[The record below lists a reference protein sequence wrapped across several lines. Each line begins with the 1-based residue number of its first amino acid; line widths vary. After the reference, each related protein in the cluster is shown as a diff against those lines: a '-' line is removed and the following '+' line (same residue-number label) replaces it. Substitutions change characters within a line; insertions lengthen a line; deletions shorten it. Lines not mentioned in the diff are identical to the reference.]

1 MSRKNCLIKLS
12 GDAIQDNVLAWIG
25 KLARDRFVVVCA
37 GGGTQINQ
45 AFAAA
50 GFPTGAFGPL
60 GRETKSFPERQLA
73 RDVLE
78 KNQAEIQDRLATAK
92 IHAVVV
98 IPVLE
103 IGTVLCHVNGDQFAL
118 SAYLGFGEVFVVTTP
133 ERAEAKRKLFAP
145 YEKITVV
152 SFP

>member
-1 MSRKNCLIKLS
+1 MSRRNCLVKLS
-12 GDAIQDNVLAWIG
+12 GDAIQDNVLAWVG
-25 KLARDRFVVVCA
+25 ELARDRFVVVCA

-45 AFAAA
+45 AFVAA

-78 KNQAEIQDRLATAK
+78 RNQAEIQDRLAAAK

-103 IGTVLCHVNGDQFAL
+103 IGTVLCHVNGDQFVL
-118 SAYLGFGEVFVVTTP
+118 SAYLGFDEVFVVTAP
-133 ERAEAKRKLFAP
+133 KRVATKRELFAP